1 MKHLHSQQTDK
12 NTAGAPPQNTTT
24 HQPAKQALPPSTGQ
38 PLDTGTRANMEAHF
52 GHDFSRVRIH
62 TDAEA
67 AHSTESMKAVAYTV
81 GSDIVFGHGQYA
93 PQTAQGQWLIAHELT
108 HVVQQRDVPVGVQ
121 PLAIE
126 PVGSLA
132 EHEADR
138 AASAALIGQ
147 RAPTITSHPQPAI
160 RRTVA
165 GGIFGGLLGAGVG
178 IALGS
183 LLGPIG
189 MIVGGLL
196 GAVAGL
202 ALGDIASS
210 DERPLNDKERG
221 EAELV
226 FGKSMNYD
234 RVRMMEAP
242 IMSIGKMARTP
253 GNTIYFPPGTFKEP
267 FGDFMPWLIHEL
279 THVWQTQ
286 HGISVFEKLFW
297 ALHGKSAYNYGK
309 EEGLRSALA
318 QGRHF
323 SDFQTEQQGDIC
335 RDYYIK
341 LKTGQDTSLYDP
353 FIAEVQAGKSLNR
366 PASDTS
372 AAGATP

>member
-1 MKHLHSQQTDK
+1 MNRRKRHETSTVQR
-12 NTAGAPPQNTTT
+12 TAPVKDAP
-24 HQPAKQALPPSTGQ
+24 ARQAVPPSTGRS
-38 PLDTGTRANMEAHF
+38 LDAATRANMETRF
-52 GHDFSRVRIH
+52 GHDFSRVRVH
-62 TDAEA
+62 TDTDA
-67 AHSTESMKAVAYTV
+67 AQSAESMKAMAYTV
-81 GSDIVFGHGQYA
+81 GSDIVFGRGQYA
-93 PQTAQGQWLIAHELT
+93 PQSVQGQWLIAHELT
-108 HVVQQRDVPVGVQ
+108 HVVQQRDAPVGAQ
-121 PLAIE
+121 PMLIE
-126 PVGSLA
+126 PIGSLA

-147 RAPTITSHPQPAI
+147 RVPTITAHPQPAI

-189 MIVGGLL
+189 MIVGGLI

-210 DERPLNDKERG
+210 DERPLNDQERG

-234 RVRMMEAP
+234 RVRLMEAP

-297 ALHGKSAYNYGK
+297 ALHGKSAYNYGG
-309 EEGLRSALA
+309 EAGLRSALA

-341 LKTGQDTSLYDP
+341 LKAGQDTSLYDP
-353 FIAEVQAGKSLNR
+353 FIAEVQAGHNLNR
-366 PASDTS
+366 PASG
-372 AAGATP
+372 AASTGTTP